1 MGNSFEPKKALSQT
15 CPPNHLST
23 PNKTVILDDSDVS
36 PETNTLHEVGNEE
49 VYAIDKYLP
58 KDRTSMSAYG
68 KTPKTHN
75 HELYEIGRSY
85 PDPHSYTTTI
95 YPSQSLGLPSTIS
108 GYLGLSHSTSIPYSL
123 NELRPAY
130 HETPISYLDIN
141 SPSPQLTSFSP
152 SKGSEYSTIHIEFTT
167 VYDITTTNIPG
178 LYLTFGSCKRSAS
191 AHKIPPKTSSHSYY
205 IAADVPSFSTTGWP
219 SSVVPVTMTL
229 ETKDGEIAS
238 KMFIGEF
245 EYIDC
250 HEKRRDRSN
259 RNSTSN
265 SGNNHPSSG
274 TVSKKRKASGDI
286 LELMNSP
293 RKKLPCH
300 QPRPKEEYANYQYA
314 STDSQSLYSYLPNSN
329 FYMPPL
335 TPYSGL
341 QSSNFSGSQA
351 STKPIQYESL
361 GSRTAASPTDKG
373 TSPQPRK
380 WPSNSNLRQNVKQS
394 PAMSPNSTSHQ
405 GSVSSNSS
413 PSVLANPPLFRTSTF
428 HQNSSPADN
437 HQLRNSKQFNSYSLY
452 PHKAK
457 LEIIGD
463 LNSMAQSWT
472 DEEINFR
479 RRLVLFKRSQS
490 GSTITTKFKSVRP
503 DDRPKDSICISCIYW
518 EEKRDFFITSV
529 DTIYLLQKLV
539 AAQFT
544 VEEKN
549 RIRRNLEGFR
559 PLTVS
564 KGKPE
569 SEQFFKVIMAFPT
582 PKPRNIEKDV
592 KVFHWSDL
600 SSALQKIIG
609 KYSASPSSI
618 LNTASSLLTPIST
631 SGYTTESSS
640 APSCSNDHTRTS
652 SPRSYSSSTTSTT
665 APSIRLMSP
674 PNNEKANC
682 MTVPMFRGG
691 GADLQLFPDIIQSP
705 WQNSPHR
712 FQPTRALLRT
722 QCDYDNQLLGS
733 G

>member
-1 MGNSFEPKKALSQT
+1 M
-15 CPPNHLST
+15 
-23 PNKTVILDDSDVS
+23 
-36 PETNTLHEVGNEE
+36 
-49 VYAIDKYLP
+49 
-58 KDRTSMSAYG
+58 
-68 KTPKTHN
+68 
-75 HELYEIGRSY
+75 GRSY

-95 YPSQSLGLPSTIS
+95 YPSQSLGLPSTLS
-108 GYLGLSHSTSIPYSL
+108 GYSSLSQTTPIPYSL

-130 HETPISYLDIN
+130 HETPTSYLDIN

-152 SKGSEYSTIHIEFTT
+152 SKGSECSTIYIEFTT
-167 VYDITTTNIPG
+167 VYDITTTNIPR
-178 LYLTFGSCKRSAS
+178 LYLTFGSCKRTAN
-191 AHKIPPKTSSHSYY
+191 AHKVHSKTSTYSYY

-219 SSVVPVTMTL
+219 SSIVPVTLTL
-229 ETKDGEIAS
+229 ETKEDAIIS
-238 KMFIGEF
+238 KIFIGEF
-245 EYIDC
+245 EYIDYL
-250 HEKRRDRSN
+250 ENRSN
-259 RNSTSN
+259 RSNSNSTS
-265 SGNNHPSSG
+265 SSG
-274 TVSKKRKASGDI
+274 GSHSSSTAASFKRKASGDL

-300 QPRPKEEYANYQYA
+300 HARLKEDYANYQYT
-314 STDSQSLYSYLPNSN
+314 STDSPSIYSYLPNSN
-329 FYMPPL
+329 FYAPPL
-335 TPYSGL
+335 NPSYSSL
-341 QSSNFSGSQA
+341 QSSNFNGSQVL
-351 STKPIQYESL
+351 TKPIQYENL
-361 GSRTAASPTDKG
+361 GSGTALSPTVKDN
-373 TSPQPRK
+373 SPQTRN
-380 WPSNSNLRQNVKQS
+380 WPTNPNLRQNFRQS
-394 PAMSPNSTSHQ
+394 PTISPNSTTDQ
-405 GSVSSNSS
+405 GPISCNSS

-428 HQNSSPADN
+428 HQNPIPVDN
-437 HQLRNSKQFNSYSLY
+437 HHMRNSKQFNSYSLY

-457 LEIIGD
+457 LEIVGD

-472 DEEINFR
+472 DEEINCR

-490 GSTITTKFKSVRP
+490 GSTITTKFNSVRL

-564 KGKPE
+564 KGKAE
-569 SEQFFKVIMAFPT
+569 SEEFFKIIMAFPT

-618 LNTASSLLTPIST
+618 LSTASSLLTPIST
-631 SGYTTESSS
+631 TGYTTENSSG
-640 APSCSNDHTRTS
+640 PSCSNEHTRTS

-674 PNNEKANC
+674 LNNAKSNC
-682 MTVPMFRGG
+682 LTVPMFRGG
-691 GADLQLFPDIIQSP
+691 GADLQLFPDMAQSP
-705 WQNSPHR
+705 WHDSSYR
-712 FQPTRALLRT
+712 FQPNRVLLRA
-722 QCDYDNQLLGS
+722 QGDYQNQILGS